1 MPVAGPPVGKPPSD
15 SDEGILVTSS
25 GVFLYRLST
34 PWVGLFGGVNGFC
47 FVS

>member
-1 MPVAGPPVGKPPSD
+1 MPAAEPPVGKPPSD

-34 PWVGLFGGVNGFC
+34 PRVGLLGV
-47 FVS
+47 

>member
-1 MPVAGPPVGKPPSD
+1 MDDIVED
-15 SDEGILVTSS
+15 STKAVSKR